1 MSVLTYPTNYHV
13 KMLADLGAEID
24 LMSHEAKKKKISQII
39 YESWVKTDEP
49 ASWAQAYHSSLFVWT
64 IKANSKAKCWF
75 TCTVWFESLLFTQA
89 GICLFPRNVSND
101 IRRKAQVGG
110 WVGISRML
118 CIVFYQYLQI
128 VNNGLRCICK
138 IIIYTRIKY
147 FQTDNSKIP
156 VQRSFG

>member
-13 KMLADLGAEID
+13 KMLAESRCRNWSNEPRSEKRYSDHIRIVKPRGRRLIT
-24 LMSHEAKKKKISQII
+24 LHYSHEQSKQILKQK
-39 YESWVKTDEP
+39 S
-49 ASWAQAYHSSLFVWT
+49 
-64 IKANSKAKCWF
+64 WF

-89 GICLFPRNVSND
+89 GICLFPRHVSND

-110 WVGISRML
+110 WVGISRVL